1 MEVQVLK
8 FMFAALFLTLGI
20 VLGVLIS
27 DFRLK
32 KRLSKMAIGTL
43 VICDVNGTNIPERIV
58 IDVSPEYIPLDDYVT
73 IKTEALSK
81 INSSYNES
89 IDN

>member
-43 VICDVNGTNIPERIV
+43 VIYDVNGTNIPERIV

-73 IKTEALSK
+73 IKTEAFSK

>member
-43 VICDVNGTNIPERIV
+43 VIYDVNGTNIPERIV
-58 IDVSPEYIPLDDYVT
+58 IDVSPECIPLDDYVT
-73 IKTEALSK
+73 IKTEAFSK

>member
-8 FMFAALFLTLGI
+8 FIFAALFLTLGI

-27 DFRLK
+27 DVRLK

-43 VICDVNGTNIPERIV
+43 VIDDVDGSNIPERIV

-81 INSSYNES
+81 TNSSYNES

>member
-1 MEVQVLK
+1 MEAQVLK
-8 FMFAALFLTLGI
+8 FAFAALFLTLGI

-27 DFRLK
+27 DFRLM

-43 VICDVNGTNIPERIV
+43 VIDDVDGTNIPERIV